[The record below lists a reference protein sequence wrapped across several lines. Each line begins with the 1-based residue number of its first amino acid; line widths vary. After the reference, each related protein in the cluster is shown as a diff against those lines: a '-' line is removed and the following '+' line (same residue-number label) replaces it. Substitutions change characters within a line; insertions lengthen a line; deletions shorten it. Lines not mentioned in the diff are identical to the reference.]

1 MATDDEKTRAGS
13 ARIDFEMRFYVG
25 GKWEDASLDNIQAGQ
40 PYTPTVAT
48 TLAEDV
54 DFVETEIDVV
64 DASNLTTGVVVL
76 VPTASPQIY
85 ELVKY
90 TGKSGNTLTGCERTS
105 LTSQIEPYARWH
117 YAGDAVVE
125 WVEITSVVTGGY
137 DRDELREATATWS
150 VQLEGIQYNSQL
162 MDNDNAVLCMA
173 RWRPGAGGDFSL
185 WTSWAV
191 YWLGYI
197 REVTLDDDSDRAY
210 NWKATIQPWSQYLE
224 TSDAISTEYGRID
237 IAEDAS
243 VTASS
248 TIIDPF
254 TESATGEFVGSP
266 ELTPDRTVDG
276 DMSTLWISE
285 TVPIATYPG
294 VASNAGWRINEI
306 YLRPAPGMPSGLQWI
321 ELVYSGD
328 KSNIQNMVICYSGSQ
343 FRLYSSSCPDDDP
356 NCLPQYA
363 AVYNNYLGNF
373 PSVHVGNRGFIV
385 LTSNKPAFIEHWGET
400 NAVAVLDWR
409 HHTIGT
415 FGLSTAGDKLGI
427 KFYGMGTGDDV
438 FWGTQ
443 AQNKWYSLTGIDD
456 WTYEADN
463 TWSGLNLPA
472 MDNTECPV
480 GNSYHRYP
488 DAAYS
493 DANSRDN
500 FELRTTTPKYAEPAP
515 TPGATASSMDP
526 EWVMLDMGETGIA
539 LSEAMGTDTPAYVP
553 VSSTLGLTA
562 SGRVVI
568 DIEYIDYTGRDDT
581 NNRLTGITRGAGG
594 TTPAAHLVDTPVYQR
609 EDDQTYRCH
618 LVSQVGWRRKTASG
632 VVPSVPRHFDIY
644 FSTLQS
650 PINPDNEDWD
660 ELWADYWNAGQ
671 VIREVDYSANEQISV
686 CYEKTITPIR
696 ARWMLIVIHEMTDTG
711 RAKLNEIHAYVPSQS
726 EVGDITWSGDVVRDL
741 LVDKFGIPK
750 ANVVLTDRG
759 TSIGAGMSITK
770 QPYSQVLNDLLQRT
784 GCILVFGR
792 DNVIYHR
799 YDPRYPISELPAIEI
814 DWSTANAINLDVRRP
829 FRHGCKQVIL
839 RAVEPVLEEMFEVKW
854 PPEALRLGT
863 IEQVEDQIAGSLDQ
877 AIIKAQLLFMRK
889 NGLLVSN
896 ISVVGL
902 GEWIAA
908 AQRHTV
914 TWTLDVM
921 QTYVQGRNFLVTS
934 VQRAWKFGDR
944 DTPPSWSCSLD
955 LEELV
960 F

>member
-1 MATDDEKTRAGS
+1 MATDDQKSRAS
-13 ARIDFEMRFYVG
+13 APRFDFEMRFYVG
-25 GKWEDASLDNIQAGQ
+25 GKWEDADLDNIQAGQ
-40 PYTPTVAT
+40 PYSPTVAT

-54 DFVETEIDVV
+54 DATETEIDVV
-64 DASNLTTGVVVL
+64 NAANLSTGVVIL
-76 VPTASPQIY
+76 VPSDAPQVY

-90 TGKSGNTLTGCERTS
+90 AGKSGNTLTGCERTA
-105 LTSQIEPYARWH
+105 LTSQVEPYSRMH
-117 YAGDAVVE
+117 YTGDAVVE
-125 WVEITSVVTGGY
+125 WVEITPYVTGGY
-137 DRDELREATATWS
+137 DRDELRETMATWS

-173 RWRPGAGGDFSL
+173 RWRPGAGGDFTL

-197 REVTLDDDSDRAY
+197 REVSLDDDADRAY
-210 NWKATIQPWSQYLE
+210 NWKATIQPWSQYLD
-224 TSDAISTEYGRID
+224 TTDAVSTEYGQID
-237 IAEDAS
+237 IADSAS

-254 TESATGEFVGSP
+254 TESGTGEFVGSP

-276 DMSTLWISE
+276 DMTTLWISE
-285 TVPIATYPG
+285 AAPVATYPG
-294 VASNAGWRINEI
+294 VAANAGWRINEI
-306 YLRPAPGMPSGLQWI
+306 YLRPAPGMPSDLQWI
-321 ELVYSGD
+321 ELVHSGG
-328 KSNIQNMVICYSGSQ
+328 KSNIQNYILCYSGTT
-343 FRLYSSSCPDDDP
+343 FRLYNSSCPDDDP

-363 AVYNNYLGNF
+363 AANNNYLGGF
-373 PSVHVGNRGFIV
+373 PSVHVGDGGFVI
-385 LTSNKPAFIEHWGET
+385 LTSNKPAFVEHWGET
-400 NAVAVLDWR
+400 AAAAVLDWR
-409 HHTIGT
+409 HYIHGT
-415 FGLSTAGDKLGI
+415 WSLSLTAEKIGI
-427 KFYGMGTGDDV
+427 KWYAMGEGDDV

-443 AQNKWYSLTGIDD
+443 TQNKWYSLTGVDD
-456 WTYEADN
+456 WVYEADN

-480 GNSYHRYP
+480 GHSYHRYP
-488 DAAYS
+488 DGAYA

-500 FELRTTTPKYAEPAP
+500 FELRPTTPKYAEVAP
-515 TPGATASSMDP
+515 TPGATAKSNDP
-526 EWVMLDMGETGIA
+526 EWIMLDMGEMGIT
-539 LSEAMGTDTPAYVP
+539 LSEAMGSGTPSYVP

-609 EDDQTYRCH
+609 ENDQTYRCH

-632 VVPSVPRHFDIY
+632 SVPSVPRHFDIY

-650 PINPDNEDWD
+650 PINPESGDWD
-660 ELWADYWNAGQ
+660 DYWMDYWPSGQ
-671 VIREVDYSANEQISV
+671 VIREADYSANGQTSV

-696 ARWMLIVIHEMTDTG
+696 ARWMLITIHEMTDQG
-711 RAKLNEIHAYVPSQS
+711 RAKFNEIHAYVPSQS
-726 EVGDITWSGDVVRDL
+726 PAGDITWSGDIVRDL
-741 LVDKFGIPK
+741 LVDKFGIPS
-750 ANVVLTDRG
+750 ANVVITDRG
-759 TSIGAGMSITK
+759 TNPGKGMAITK

-792 DNVIYHR
+792 DNVIYHK
-799 YDPRYPISELPAIEI
+799 YDPRYPISQLPSIEI
-814 DWSTANAINLDVRRP
+814 DWTLSNSVSIDVRRP
-829 FRHGCKQVIL
+829 FRHGCKQIIL
-839 RAVEPVLEEMFEVKW
+839 RATDPILEEMFEVEW
-854 PPEALRLGT
+854 PTEPLRLGT

-877 AIIKAQLLFMRK
+877 AIIKAHLLFMRA

-896 ISVVGL
+896 VTPVGL

-914 TWTLDVM
+914 TWPLDVM
-921 QTYVQGRNFLVTS
+921 GTYVQGRNFLVTS
-934 VQRAWKFGDR
+934 VQRAWQFGDR
-944 DTPPSWSCSLD
+944 DTPPSWSISLD